1 MKVFFNIIIY
11 FLFFFYSSEL
21 FSTELINIRYGSNA
35 EVNRVVLDLSNDVTF
50 KNEIGDNQIKIIFD
64 KKIFFKK
71 NYKKNNDLNEL
82 KLDNDSNVVVLLFK
96 KKIHSPNIYFLK
108 KKQNKFARLV
118 IDYSKKQ
125 KKKKI
130 VIIDP
135 GHGGK
140 DSGAVGVNKILEK
153 NITLQVGLLL
163 KNEFNRNGNFK
174 VIMTRERDKYLK
186 LRERTQI
193 AKKSNAS
200 IFISLHADYN
210 RNKRTRGISLYTLSE
225 KASDKEAE
233 ALAKR
238 ENRSDFLGNV
248 DLSSESSE
256 VTNILIDLTKRETLN
271 QSSHLV
277 NFMIKEF
284 RNEMNLL
291 NRTHR
296 FAGFAVLKSL
306 DIPSVLIEMGYLSN
320 KDDSRLLINKNYQK
334 KISQNIVKAVTNYF
348 NWIEKNK

>member
-125 KKKKI
+125 KKK
-130 VIIDP
+130 
-135 GHGGK
+135 
-140 DSGAVGVNKILEK
+140 
-153 NITLQVGLLL
+153 
-163 KNEFNRNGNFK
+163 
-174 VIMTRERDKYLK
+174 
-186 LRERTQI
+186 
-193 AKKSNAS
+193 
-200 IFISLHADYN
+200 
-210 RNKRTRGISLYTLSE
+210 
-225 KASDKEAE
+225 
-233 ALAKR
+233 
-238 ENRSDFLGNV
+238 
-248 DLSSESSE
+248 
-256 VTNILIDLTKRETLN
+256 
-271 QSSHLV
+271 
-277 NFMIKEF
+277 
-284 RNEMNLL
+284 
-291 NRTHR
+291 
-296 FAGFAVLKSL
+296 
-306 DIPSVLIEMGYLSN
+306 
-320 KDDSRLLINKNYQK
+320 RL
-334 KISQNIVKAVTNYF
+334 
-348 NWIEKNK
+348 